1 MSILQPR
8 EDRFYAL
15 IEAAAANATK
25 GAEMLVAMLND
36 YTDVTRKGSGDQRGR
51 TRLAMR

>member
-36 YTDVTRKGSGDQRGR
+36 YTDITAKAQAIKKVEHDWR
-51 TRLAMR
+51 